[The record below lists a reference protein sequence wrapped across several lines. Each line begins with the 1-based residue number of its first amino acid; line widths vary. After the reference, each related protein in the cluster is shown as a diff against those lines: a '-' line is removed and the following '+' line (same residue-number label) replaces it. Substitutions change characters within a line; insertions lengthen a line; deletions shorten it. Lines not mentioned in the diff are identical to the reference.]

1 MALDKVYLEGA
12 ETVKVKPT
20 GNDSGLIIYSNTIK
34 ISSKWLDT
42 NENIINQRKKLVKE
56 QVYHMV

>member
-1 MALDKVYLEGA
+1 MALDKVDLEGA

-20 GNDSGLIIYSNTIK
+20 GNDSGFIIYSNTIK